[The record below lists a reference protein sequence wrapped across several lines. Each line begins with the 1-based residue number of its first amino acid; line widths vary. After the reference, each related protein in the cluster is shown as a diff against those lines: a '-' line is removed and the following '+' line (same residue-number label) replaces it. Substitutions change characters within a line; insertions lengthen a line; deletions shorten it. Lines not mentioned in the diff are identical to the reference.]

1 MIIESHDP
9 NSYTFLTYEEVCA
22 YALANGYHTDDSVSV
37 GEAALFIDEC
47 LILQGEQT
55 AYYHHVDAANRP
67 YMLSENLSLPSSFPS
82 IQGGSMNSPEQLDA
96 DLCDQVKS
104 FLFVGL
110 DDESS
115 RNRELMK
122 ALKSVPAQDRNRRL
136 RAVLD
141 LFEDIDFQEF
151 RAFLGRAKPEDE
163 AQIASPDGIDGLAY
177 APLTFGEVERQG
189 PLYSYPCRGEFL
201 EEVMT
206 RLVANPFIESS
217 EDIMREFREI
227 YQVLEGRL
235 SCGYVREGGDFRP
248 INVAFLFDNG
258 HDIRLFDVWIRLN
271 CVLGEGVFM
280 ENLGQLNNLSLSG
293 VGDLLRKT
301 DNLAHL
307 LHRAGLLTEDLNEAY
322 HAAWELLFP
331 VVLQG
336 HACFGPAVAFLGRS
350 ESRRDFL
357 IDQFVNGLDERMFLV
372 ARIIGVSDEEV
383 REFFEKEFALAPP
396 VYSDPDRFVENQ
408 VSVKEGIARSHEGG
422 STEGLSAVLAEKLS
436 SPDQLDSVVR
446 GLRSSACDAYRHLF
460 EGDPQWEAMEPLVL
474 GFLDGALPE
483 DASLLRTRFLELL
496 VSSDLVPRHALE
508 RVFVPVP
515 DPEERVQ
522 TTSTFDAIR
531 FPTRMAKDLWQ
542 RWVLTRLFG
551 DVLDE
556 NFVGE

>member
-1 MIIESHDP
+1 
-9 NSYTFLTYEEVCA
+9 
-22 YALANGYHTDDSVSV
+22 
-37 GEAALFIDEC
+37 
-47 LILQGEQT
+47 
-55 AYYHHVDAANRP
+55 
-67 YMLSENLSLPSSFPS
+67 
-82 IQGGSMNSPEQLDA
+82 
-96 DLCDQVKS
+96 
-104 FLFVGL
+104 
-110 DDESS
+110 
-115 RNRELMK
+115 
-122 ALKSVPAQDRNRRL
+122 
-136 RAVLD
+136 
-141 LFEDIDFQEF
+141 
-151 RAFLGRAKPEDE
+151 
-163 AQIASPDGIDGLAY
+163 
-177 APLTFGEVERQG
+177 
-189 PLYSYPCRGEFL
+189 
-201 EEVMT
+201 
-206 RLVANPFIESS
+206 
-217 EDIMREFREI
+217 
-227 YQVLEGRL
+227 
-235 SCGYVREGGDFRP
+235 
-248 INVAFLFDNG
+248 
-258 HDIRLFDVWIRLN
+258 
-271 CVLGEGVFM
+271 M